1 MNELTEILR
10 GMADMLDGP
19 QNAGNLVVPSII
31 RRFREA
37 ADTIERLETENA
49 TLRKQQEQPNEP
61 LCGLTNAQLGRLV
74 RNSYIEGYED
84 GQNGKPSLE
93 KIEPLTLKRFEAICE
108 SVHNGWWE
116 EKKRQGVTKHPD
128 MLPYSELAEEVKE
141 YDRVTVRR
149 VLDALGIPYRR
160 MPEQEG

>member
-1 MNELTEILR
+1 MNELIEILR

-19 QNAGNLVVPSII
+19 QNAGNLVVPAII
-31 RRFREA
+31 GRFREA
-37 ADTIERLETENA
+37 ADTIERLETENTA
-49 TLRKQQEQPNEP
+49 LRTQQEQPNEP
-61 LCGLTNAQLGRLV
+61 L
-74 RNSYIEGYED
+74 
-84 GQNGKPSLE
+84 
-93 KIEPLTLKRFEAICE
+93 TLKRFEEICE

-149 VLDALGIPYRR
+149 VLDALGLAYRCK
-160 MPEQEG
+160 PEQEG